1 MMRYQLGDDLTEFD
15 YRIFPWDDPVP
26 SFKKQVGP
34 MLRGLR
40 KASSNWLGKTIM
52 AVVMGVLIVSFGI
65 WGIADIFKGF
75 GQSTLAKVGGTEI
88 SAEQF
93 RQIYMDKL
101 QQLGRQFGR
110 PLTSEQARAFGLD
123 RQVLQ
128 QTIAEAALDEEAR
141 RMGLGQSDAE
151 TMRAIYSDP
160 NFRGL
165 NGQFDPARFQSVIR
179 QFGLTEQRYLIE
191 QRRVG
196 LRRQIAGTVT
206 AGLEPPKS
214 MIDALTRFQNEQRSI
229 EYIKLEAAQA
239 GQIDPPSP
247 ETLAAYFD
255 DHKTQFRAPEY
266 RKLSFVA
273 ITPEEIGKWSEVS
286 DEDAKKAFELRRDKL
301 GTPEKREV
309 SQIVFPNADEALAAR
324 ARITGGLSFDD
335 LAKERNLS
343 VADVGLGLVAKSAIL
358 DPVVA
363 DAAFS
368 MSSGDVSQPVQGRFG
383 VALVKVGKI
392 EPGVTP
398 TYEGLAAQIKREIG
412 TERARTKVAELHD
425 KMEDERGGG
434 ASVIEAAQKLGLAA
448 VTVEAV
454 DRSGRQ
460 PNGQPVT
467 NIPRGLDVVSQAFNS
482 DVGVDNDPI
491 QFNGGYVWYDVL
503 GITPSRERN
512 LDEVK
517 DQVEAK
523 WREDQISAKL
533 RTKATELVQKLDN
546 GGKLADEAT
555 ALGTKV
561 ETAANFRRDATVPGV
576 PSAAITAAFR
586 TAKDGVG
593 QTPSAGGGEWIVFRV
608 TDITVPPVDMASA
621 EVKAMKETLQRGLT
635 DEQVAQYVTKI
646 ESEIGTKVN
655 EAAFAQVTG
664 ANSN

>member
-1 MMRYQLGDDLTEFD
+1 M
-15 YRIFPWDDPVP
+15 
-26 SFKKQVGP
+26 
-34 MLRGLR
+34 R

-52 AVVMGVLIVSFGI
+52 AVVMGVLIISFGV
-65 WGIADIFKGF
+65 WGIADIFRGF
-75 GQSTLAKVGGTEI
+75 GQSTLAKVGATEI

-93 RQIYMDKL
+93 RQIYLDKL

-151 TMRAIYSDP
+151 SMRMIYSDP

-165 NGQFDPARFQSVIR
+165 NGQFEPARFQSVIR
-179 QFGLTEQRYLIE
+179 QFGYTEQRYLAE
-191 QRRVG
+191 QRRLA
-196 LRRQIAGTVT
+196 LRRQIAGTIS

-214 MIDALTRFQNEQRSI
+214 LIDALTRFQNEQRSI
-229 EYIKLEAAQA
+229 DYIKLDAAQA
-239 GQIDPPSP
+239 GQVDPPSP

-301 GTPEKREV
+301 GKPEKREV
-309 SQIVFPNADEALAAR
+309 SQIVFPNAEEALAAR
-324 ARITGGLSFDD
+324 GRITSGTSFDD

-343 VADVGLGLVAKSAIL
+343 LTDVDLGLIAKSAIL
-358 DPVVA
+358 DSAIA

-368 MSSGDVSQPVQGRFG
+368 MPSGEVSQPVTGRFG

-398 TYEGLAAQIKREIG
+398 TYEGLAAQIKKEIG
-412 TERARTKVAELHD
+412 TERARTKVAEFHN

-434 ASVIEAAQKLGLAA
+434 ASVVEAAQKLGLAA
-448 VTVEAV
+448 VTIDAV
-454 DRSGRQ
+454 DRSGRL
-460 PNGQPVT
+460 PNGQLTPNV
-467 NIPRGLDVVSQAFNS
+467 PRGLDVVSQAFNS

-523 WREDQISAKL
+523 WREDQIAAKL
-533 RTKATELVQKLDN
+533 RTKATEIVQKLDT
-546 GGKLADEAT
+546 GGKLADEAST
-555 ALGTKV
+555 LGSKV
-561 ETAANFRRDATVPGV
+561 ETAANFRRDASLPGV

-586 TAKDGVG
+586 SAKDGVG
-593 QTPSAGGGEWIVFRV
+593 QTPNAGGSEWIVFRV
-608 TDITVPPVDMASA
+608 TDITVPPVDPASDD
-621 EVKAMKETLQRGLT
+621 VKTLKETLQRGLT
-635 DEQVAQYVTKI
+635 DEQLAQYVTKI
-646 ESEIGTKVN
+646 ETAIGTSVN
-655 EAAFAQVTG
+655 QAAFAQVTG